1 MKRSLFVKGKADR
14 DGAVW
19 KNFEDV
25 VMVESDSGS
34 EKYEAL
40 RRKHPD
46 WRNINIESW
55 EWM

>member
-1 MKRSLFVKGKADR
+1 MKGKADR

-19 KNFEDV
+19 KDFEDV
-25 VMVESDSGS
+25 VMVEKDLGN

-46 WRNINIESW
+46 WGNIDIKSW
-55 EWM
+55 DWL